1 MVALAEFRDE
11 DTGNH
16 IKRTQ
21 EYVRVLARWLLRA
34 GRAPAGIDEV
44 QLEALVKAAPLHDIG
59 KVAMPDS
66 VLLKPGPL
74 SAEEWVVMKT
84 HTVQGADL
92 LKRAADRLGESAG
105 PMLCYAMQIARHHH
119 ERWDGSGYPDGLA
132 GEAIPLAA
140 RLMAVA
146 DVYDALISRRPYKE
160 SMNHEQALA
169 WIEQGSGTHFDP
181 LLASA
186 VREVQPQLIA
196 IARQWHD

>member
-1 MVALAEFRDE
+1 
-11 DTGNH
+11 
-16 IKRTQ
+16 
-21 EYVRVLARWLLRA
+21 
-34 GRAPAGIDEV
+34 
-44 QLEALVKAAPLHDIG
+44 
-59 KVAMPDS
+59 
-66 VLLKPGPL
+66 
-74 SAEEWVVMKT
+74 
-84 HTVQGADL
+84 
-92 LKRAADRLGESAG
+92 
-105 PMLCYAMQIARHHH
+105 MLCYAMQIARHHH